1 MNVFVDTNIII
12 DVLMQRSGFHQDAL
26 RLFNL
31 GNMGKINL
39 IVSALSIT
47 NTYYIL
53 SRQIPERYVRV
64 ELKKVKEYFE
74 TKPLTDK
81 LIGFAINDMN
91 FPDFEDGIQYYTA
104 IENRCE
110 FIISRNKKDFKNSQ
124 IPVLN
129 SAEFLASLQKRN

>member
-12 DVLMQRSGFHQDAL
+12 DVLMQRCDFHDDAIK
-26 RLFNL
+26 LFSL
-31 GNMGKINL
+31 GDTGKVNL

-47 NTYYIL
+47 NAYYIL
-53 SRQIPERYVRV
+53 SRKIPGRHVRV
-64 ELKKVKEYFE
+64 ELKKIKEYFE

-81 LIGFAINDMN
+81 LIGFAINDMS

-129 SAEFLASLQKRN
+129 ATEFLATF

>member
-12 DVLMQRSGFHQDAL
+12 DVLMQRSGFHEDAI
-26 RLFNL
+26 RLFSL
-31 GNMGKINL
+31 GDSHRINL
-39 IVSALSIT
+39 IVSALSIS

-53 SRQIPERYVRV
+53 SRLIPERHVRV

-74 TKPLTDK
+74 TKPLTDE

-104 IENRCE
+104 MENRCE
-110 FIISRNKKDFKNSQ
+110 FIITRNKKDFKNSQ

-129 SAEFLASLQKRN
+129 PFEFLATFKKDN

>member
-12 DVLMQRSGFHQDAL
+12 DILMQRNGFHDDAL
-26 RLFNL
+26 KLFSYAST
-31 GNMGKINL
+31 GKVKI

-53 SRQIPERYVRV
+53 SRQIPGRHVRV

-81 LIGFAINDMN
+81 LIGFAINDLK

-104 IENRCE
+104 IENHCE

-124 IPVLN
+124 IPVLT
-129 SAEFLASLQKRN
+129 SAEFLATL